1 MSRPREGHANAT
13 YARTLEK
20 LIPRTLQKAHSK
32 NIAKLAH
39 KKTV

>member
-1 MSRPREGHANAT
+1 MPEHWKSSFQEHCK
-13 YARTLEK
+13 K

-39 KKTV
+39 KKTI